1 MQEVLIEA
9 VQLDTAAVLLGDKRI
24 TQLAAQAEA
33 TNRVL
38 QGRTV
43 WNVNSTAQGGGVAE
57 MLEVLLA
64 YARGGGV
71 DTRWL
76 VIHGVPEFFA
86 VTKRL
91 HNWLHGVPGDGGE
104 LGSAER
110 RVYERTLGDNEA
122 DLAARVR
129 PGDVVILHDPQ
140 TTGLI
145 RPMKRAGAV
154 VIWRCHVGADDRDNP
169 FVVGAWNFLAPY
181 LEDADAFIFSRATYP
196 PSWLDDG
203 RVHIIPPS
211 IDPFS
216 AKNQE
221 LAPGAVQSIL
231 ARIGLLPDTAATA
244 APEFMHRDGLPGTVT
259 DVADIVA
266 EGGRLDPSAPVVV
279 QVSRWDRLK
288 DMFGVMCGFAE
299 HVGGDAGANLV
310 LAGPEA
316 KGVADDPEALAVYGE
331 CLEGWR
337 QLAPDQRR
345 RVRLVRLPM
354 GDVEANAAMVNALQR
369 HAAVVV
375 QKSLVEGFGLTVAE
389 AMWKTRPVVASAVGG
404 INDQIV
410 DGESGRLLP
419 DPTDLQAFGAI
430 VNGLLRD
437 PRERSRLGREA
448 RQRVLDL
455 FMGDRHLIQYGQLLD
470 ELLVPA
476 APPAPSAVR
485 PAGP

>member
-9 VQLDTAAVLLGDKRI
+9 VQLDTAAVLLGEKRI

-76 VIHGVPEFFA
+76 VIHGVPDFFA

-91 HNWLHGVPGDGGE
+91 HNWLHGAAGDGGE
-104 LGSAER
+104 LGEAER
-110 RVYERTLGDNEA
+110 RIYERNLADNEGE
-122 DLAARVR
+122 LVSRVR

-145 RPMKRAGAV
+145 TPMKRAGAV
-154 VIWRCHVGADDRDNP
+154 VIWRCHVGADDRNNP

-196 PSWLDDG
+196 PAWLNGG
-203 RVHIIPPS
+203 RIHVIPPS

-221 LAPGAVQSIL
+221 LAPGAVRSIL
-231 ARIGLLPDTAATA
+231 ARIGLLPETAGAT

-266 EGGRLDPSAPVVV
+266 EGGRLDPDAPVVV
-279 QVSRWDRLK
+279 QISRWDRLK

-299 HVGGDAGANLV
+299 HVGGEGGANLI

-316 KGVADDPEALAVYGE
+316 KGVADDPEAIAVYRE

-337 QLAPDQRR
+337 QLRPDQRR
-345 RVRLVRLPM
+345 RIRLVKLPM
-354 GDVEANAAMVNALQR
+354 DDVEGNAAMVNALQR
-369 HAAVVV
+369 HAEVVV

-410 DGESGRLLP
+410 DGESGRLVA
-419 DPTDLQAFGAI
+419 DPTDLVAFGAI
-430 VNGLLRD
+430 VDSLLHDPSERQGL
-437 PRERSRLGREA
+437 GQEA
-448 RQRVLDL
+448 RRRVLDQ

-476 APPAPSAVR
+476 APRAPSAVR

>member
-1 MQEVLIEA
+1 MQEVLIDA
-9 VQLDTAAVLLGDKRI
+9 VQLETATALLGEKRVA
-24 TQLAAQAEA
+24 QLAVQAEA

-38 QGRTV
+38 EGRTV

-76 VIHGVPEFFA
+76 VIHGVPAFFA

-91 HNWLHGVPGDGGE
+91 HNWLHGAPGDGGE
-104 LGSAER
+104 LGPAEHR
-110 RVYERTLGDNEA
+110 IYENALADNEGE
-122 DLAARVR
+122 LAARVR

-145 RPMKRAGAV
+145 SAMKRAGAV
-154 VIWRCHVGADDRDNP
+154 VIWRCHVGADDRENP

-181 LEDADAFIFSRATYP
+181 LDDADAFIFSRATYP
-196 PSWLDDG
+196 PSWLDHA
-203 RVHIIPPS
+203 RIHVIPPS
-211 IDPFS
+211 IDAFS

-221 LAPGAVQSIL
+221 LSPGAVRSIL
-231 ARIGLLPDTAATA
+231 ARIGLLPESAATA
-244 APEFMHRDGLPGTVT
+244 APEFLHRDGLPGTVS

-266 EGGRLDPSAPVVV
+266 EGGRLDPEAPLVV
-279 QVSRWDRLK
+279 QISRWDRLK

-299 HVGGDAGANLV
+299 HVDAGTGANLV

-316 KGVADDPEALAVYGE
+316 KGVADDPEALEVYAE

-337 QLAPDQRR
+337 QLPVEQRR
-345 RVRLVRLPM
+345 RIRLVRLPM
-354 GDVEANAAMVNALQR
+354 SDVEANAAMVNALQR
-369 HAAVVV
+369 HAAIVV

-389 AMWKTRPVVASAVGG
+389 AMWKTRAVVASAVGG

-410 DGESGRLLP
+410 DGESGRLLA
-419 DPTDLQAFGAI
+419 DPTDLAAFGTI
-430 VNGLLRD
+430 VSDLLHD
-437 PRERSRLGREA
+437 PAERLRLGQEA
-448 RQRVLDL
+448 RQRVLDQ

-470 ELLVPA
+470 ELLVRA

-485 PAGP
+485 PGGP

>member
-1 MQEVLIEA
+1 MQEVLIEP
-9 VQLDTAAVLLGDKRI
+9 VQLDTAAVLLGEKRI

-38 QGRTV
+38 AGRTV

-76 VIHGVPEFFA
+76 VIHGVPDFFA

-104 LGSAER
+104 LGVAER
-110 RVYERTLGDNEA
+110 RIYEQNLADNEG
-122 DLAARVR
+122 DLIARVR

-145 RPMKRAGAV
+145 APMKRAGAV

-196 PSWLDDG
+196 PAWLDGG
-203 RVHIIPPS
+203 RIHIIPPS

-221 LAPGAVQSIL
+221 LAPGAVRSIL
-231 ARIGLLPDTAATA
+231 ARIGLLPESAGAAP
-244 APEFMHRDGLPGTVT
+244 PEFMHRDGLPGTVT

-266 EGGRLDPSAPVVV
+266 EGARLDPDAPVVV
-279 QVSRWDRLK
+279 QISRWDRLK
-288 DMFGVMCGFAE
+288 DMFGVMSGFAE
-299 HVGGDAGANLV
+299 HVGGESGANLI

-316 KGVADDPEALAVYGE
+316 KGVADDPEAIAVYNE

-337 QLAPDQRR
+337 RLRPDQRR
-345 RVRLVRLPM
+345 RIRLVRLPM
-354 GDVEANAAMVNALQR
+354 DDVEANAAMVNALQR
-369 HAAVVV
+369 HASVVV

-419 DPTDLQAFGAI
+419 DPTDLVTFGAI
-430 VNGLLRD
+430 IDSLLHD
-437 PRERSRLGREA
+437 PSERQRLGHEA
-448 RQRVLDL
+448 RRRVLDQ

-476 APPAPSAVR
+476 APRAPSAVR

>member
-1 MQEVLIEA
+1 MQEVLIEP
-9 VQLDTAAVLLGDKRI
+9 VQLDTAAVLLGEKRI
-24 TQLAAQAEA
+24 TQLAAQAER

-38 QGRTV
+38 AGRTV

-76 VIHGVPEFFA
+76 VIHGVPDFFA

-91 HNWLHGVPGDGGE
+91 HNWLHGVPGDGGD
-104 LGSAER
+104 LGAAEHR
-110 RVYERTLGDNEA
+110 IYEQNLADNEG
-122 DLAARVR
+122 DLTARVR

-145 RPMKRAGAV
+145 AAMKRAGAV

-169 FVVGAWNFLAPY
+169 FVVRAWEFLAPY

-196 PSWLDDG
+196 PAWLDGG
-203 RVHIIPPS
+203 RVHVIPPS

-221 LAPGAVQSIL
+221 LAPGAVRSIL
-231 ARIGLLPDTAATA
+231 ARIGLLTESAAEVP
-244 APEFMHRDGLPGTVT
+244 PEFMHRDGLPGTVT
-259 DVADIVA
+259 GVADIVS
-266 EGGRLDPSAPVVV
+266 EGGRLDPDAPVVA
-279 QVSRWDRLK
+279 QISRWDRLK
-288 DMFGVMCGFAE
+288 DMFGVMCGFAD
-299 HVGGDAGANLV
+299 HVGGESGANLV

-316 KGVADDPEALAVYGE
+316 KGVADDPEALAVYSE

-337 QLAPDQRR
+337 RLRPDQRR
-345 RVRLVRLPM
+345 RIRLVRLPM
-354 GDVEANAAMVNALQR
+354 DDVEANAAMVNALQR

-389 AMWKTRPVVASAVGG
+389 AMWKARAVVASAVGG

-410 DGESGRLLP
+410 DGESGRLLA
-419 DPTDLQAFGAI
+419 DPTDLVTFGAI
-430 VNGLLRD
+430 VDSLLHD
-437 PRERSRLGREA
+437 PGERQRLGRAA
-448 RQRVLDL
+448 RQRVLDQ
-455 FMGDRHLIQYGQLLD
+455 FMGDRHLIQYGHLLE

-476 APPAPSAVR
+476 APPAPSTVR

>member
-1 MQEVLIEA
+1 
-9 VQLDTAAVLLGDKRI
+9 
-24 TQLAAQAEA
+24 
-33 TNRVL
+33 
-38 QGRTV
+38 
-43 WNVNSTAQGGGVAE
+43 
-57 MLEVLLA
+57 
-64 YARGGGV
+64 
-71 DTRWL
+71 
-76 VIHGVPEFFA
+76 VPEFFA
-86 VTKRL
+86 ITKRL

-104 LGSAER
+104 LGPRER
-110 RVYERTLGDNEA
+110 RTYEKTLAGNEA

-145 RPMKRAGAV
+145 TPMKRAGAI
-154 VIWRCHVGADDRDNP
+154 VIWRCHVGADDRENP

-196 PSWLDDG
+196 PSWLDGG
-203 RVHIIPPS
+203 RIHVIPPS

-221 LAPGAVQSIL
+221 LAPGAVHSIL
-231 ARIGLLPDTAATA
+231 TRIGLLQDSVGSAR
-244 APEFMHRDGLPGTVT
+244 PEFMHRDGLPGTVT
-259 DVADIVA
+259 DVADIVG
-266 EGGRLDPSAPVVV
+266 EGGRLDPRAPLVV
-279 QVSRWDRLK
+279 QISRWDHLK

-299 HVGGDAGANLV
+299 HVGGDDGANLV

-337 QLAPDQRR
+337 QLTVDQRR
-345 RVRLVRLPM
+345 RIRLVRLPM

-404 INDQIV
+404 INDQIA
-410 DGESGRLLP
+410 DRESGRLLP
-419 DPTDLQAFGAI
+419 DPTDLRAFGG
-430 VNGLLRD
+430 VVDGLLRD
-437 PRERSRLGREA
+437 PEERARLGRQA
-448 RQRVLDL
+448 RQRVLDH
-455 FMGDRHLIQYGQLLD
+455 FMGDRHLIQYGNLLD

-476 APPAPSAVR
+476 ARPAPSAVR
-485 PAGP
+485 PGGP

>member
-1 MQEVLIEA
+1 
-9 VQLDTAAVLLGDKRI
+9 VQLDTAAVLLGEKRI

-38 QGRTV
+38 EGRTV

-76 VIHGVPEFFA
+76 VIHGVPDFFA

-104 LGSAER
+104 MGAAER
-110 RVYERTLGDNEA
+110 RIYEQNLADNEA
-122 DLAARVR
+122 DLTARVR

-145 RPMKRAGAV
+145 TPMKRAGAV
-154 VIWRCHVGADDRDNP
+154 VIWRCHVGADNRDNP

-181 LEDADAFIFSRATYP
+181 LEEADAFIFSRATYP
-196 PSWLDDG
+196 PAWLNAG
-203 RVHIIPPS
+203 RVHVIPPS

-221 LAPGAVQSIL
+221 LAPGAVRSIL
-231 ARIGLLPDTAATA
+231 ARIGLLPEGAGAA

-259 DVADIVA
+259 DTADIVA
-266 EGGRLDPSAPVVV
+266 EGGRLDPDAPVVV
-279 QVSRWDRLK
+279 QISRWDRLK
-288 DMFGVMCGFAE
+288 DMFGVMRGFAE
-299 HVGGDAGANLV
+299 HVGDDTGANLI

-316 KGVADDPEALAVYGE
+316 KGVADDPEAVAVYRE

-337 QLAPDQRR
+337 QLRPDQRR
-345 RVRLVRLPM
+345 RIRLVKLPM
-354 GDVEANAAMVNALQR
+354 NDVEANAAMVNALQR

-389 AMWKTRPVVASAVGG
+389 AMWKTRAVVASAVGG
-404 INDQIV
+404 INDQII

-419 DPTDLQAFGAI
+419 DPTDLVAFGAI
-430 VNGLLRD
+430 VDSLLHD
-437 PRERSRLGREA
+437 PGERQRLGRDA
-448 RQRVLDL
+448 RQRVLDQ

-476 APPAPSAVR
+476 APPAPSALR

>member
-9 VQLDTAAVLLGDKRI
+9 VQLDTAAALLGEKRI
-24 TQLAAQAEA
+24 AQLAAQAED
-33 TNRVL
+33 TNRL
-38 QGRTV
+38 LKGRTV

-76 VIHGVPEFFA
+76 VIHGVPDFFA

-91 HNWLHGVPGDGGE
+91 HNWLHGAPGDGGD
-104 LGSAER
+104 LGPAEHR
-110 RVYERTLGDNEA
+110 IYERNLADNEA
-122 DLAARVR
+122 ELASYVR
-129 PGDVVILHDPQ
+129 PGDVVLLHDPQ
-140 TTGLI
+140 TAGLVT
-145 RPMKRAGAV
+145 PMKRAGAT

-181 LEDADAFIFSRATYP
+181 LDDADAFIFSRATYP
-196 PSWLDDG
+196 PSWMDG
-203 RVHIIPPS
+203 SRIHVIPPS

-216 AKNQE
+216 AKNQD
-221 LAPGAVQSIL
+221 LAPGAVRSIL
-231 ARIGLLPDTAATA
+231 SRIGLLTETEGAPP
-244 APEFMHRDGLPGTVT
+244 PEFTHRDGLPGTVA
-259 DVADIVA
+259 DVADIVS
-266 EGGRLDPSAPVVV
+266 EGGRLDPDVPVVV
-279 QVSRWDRLK
+279 QISRWDHLK

-299 HVGGDAGANLV
+299 HVDGSKGANLV

-316 KGVADDPEALAVYGE
+316 KGVADDPEALAVYKE

-337 QLAPDQRR
+337 QLSSDQRR
-345 RVRLVRLPM
+345 RIRLVMLPM

-410 DGESGRLLP
+410 DGESGCLLA
-419 DPTDLQAFGAI
+419 DPTDLAAFGETI
-430 VNGLLRD
+430 NSLLRD
-437 PRERSRLGREA
+437 PAERERLGRQA
-448 RQRVLDL
+448 RERVRDQ
-455 FMGDRHLIQYGQLLD
+455 FMGDRHLIQYGKLLD
-470 ELLVPA
+470 ELLVLT
-476 APPAPSAVR
+476 APPAPSAVNH
-485 PAGP
+485 AGS

>member
-9 VQLDTAAVLLGDKRI
+9 VQLDTAAALLGEKRI

-38 QGRTV
+38 AGRTV

-76 VIHGVPEFFA
+76 VISGVPEFFA
-86 VTKRL
+86 ATKRL

-104 LGSAER
+104 LASAER
-110 RVYERTLGDNEA
+110 RIYESTLAANEA
-122 DLAARVR
+122 ELAARVR
-129 PGDVVILHDPQ
+129 PGDIVILHDPQ
-140 TTGLI
+140 TAGLI
-145 RPMKRAGAV
+145 AAMKRAGAV
-154 VIWRCHVGADDRDNP
+154 VIWRCHVGADDRENP

-196 PSWLDDG
+196 PSWLDGG
-203 RVHIIPPS
+203 RVHVIPPS

-231 ARIGLLPDTAATA
+231 ARIGLLGDSAAAA
-244 APEFMHRDGLPGTVT
+244 APQFMHRDGLPGTVT

-266 EGGRLDPSAPVVV
+266 EGGPLDPEAPLVV
-279 QVSRWDRLK
+279 QVSRWDHLK

-299 HVGGDAGANLV
+299 HVGGEHGANLV

-316 KGVADDPEALAVYGE
+316 KGVADDPEALKVYSE
-331 CLEGWR
+331 CLDGWR
-337 QLAPDQRR
+337 QLPTDQRR
-345 RVRLVRLPM
+345 RIRLVRLPM
-354 GDVEANAAMVNALQR
+354 GDIEANAAMVNALQR
-369 HAAVVV
+369 HADVVV

-389 AMWKTRPVVASAVGG
+389 AMWKTRAMVASAVGG

-410 DGESGRLLP
+410 DGESGRLLA
-419 DPTDLQAFGAI
+419 DPTDLTAFGKT
-430 VNGLLRD
+430 VDSLLRD
-437 PRERSRLGREA
+437 SGERRRLGREA

-485 PAGP
+485 PGGP